1 MATTE
6 DIDRLVPR
14 EPTLEDDGI
23 EVGDTVVPGLS
34 RDTPI
39 DIDNWDEPLLPESST
54 LCLEQAESSEQS
66 LPIGH
71 ELRRTAS
78 GRIYYV
84 NHFARTTSWT
94 RPSVS
99 RPHRAAKRK
108 EARSSGHPTVVRAAF
123 KRAAWS
129 TQAAY

>member
-1 MATTE
+1 M
-6 DIDRLVPR
+6 DRLGPW
-14 EPTLEDDGI
+14 EPTLEGDGI
-23 EVGDTVVPGLS
+23 QVGDTIVPGLS
-34 RDTPI
+34 REAPI
-39 DIDNWDEPLLPESST
+39 DIDDWDEPPPPDSST
-54 LCLEQAESSEQS
+54 LRIEQAGSSEQS

-99 RPHRAAKRK
+99 FPRRTAQRK

-123 KRAAWS
+123 
-129 TQAAY
+129 T